1 MSSPASAIDEPRE
14 VVPTGILGM
23 ALFIATEAMFFL
35 GLISAFL
42 VVLRAGAL
50 PWPPFDQPRLPV
62 GITGINTAILLVSSW
77 TMRRS
82 VSALRLREGSLVR
95 WMGVTAL
102 HGAIFLSIQGVEW
115 IRLVGF
121 GLTTTSSLYGATFY
135 MLVGIHGVHVASAVV
150 ALMIFLARAAD
161 GRYAAGDEARL
172 MPMAMYW
179 YFVVAIW
186 PILYLLVYLR

>member
-1 MSSPASAIDEPRE
+1 MSNPSSAIRRPHE
-14 VVPTGILGM
+14 VVPNGILGM

-42 VVLRAGAL
+42 VLRAEAL
-50 PWPPFDQPRLPV
+50 QWPPFDQPRLPLEV
-62 GITGINTAILLVSSW
+62 TGFNTAILLASGW
-77 TMRRS
+77 TMRRA
-82 VSALRLREGSLVR
+82 VTALRKGEASLLR
-95 WMGVTAL
+95 WMGVTAVL
-102 HGAIFLSIQGVEW
+102 GVVFLSIQGFEW
-115 IRLVGF
+115 VRLVGF

-150 ALMIFLARAAD
+150 ALVVHLMRAAGGGHAPGD
-161 GRYAAGDEARL
+161 GARL

-186 PILYLLVYLR
+186 PILYLLVYF